1 LSSSSRFK
9 ATGRAGVQYYY
20 ANPMPAFGSLLDD
33 ADPPRGWA
41 AFDFNWNRS
50 DSRRNAG
57 DISQFDPIDIKG

>member
-1 LSSSSRFK
+1 
-9 ATGRAGVQYYY
+9 
-20 ANPMPAFGSLLDD
+20 MPAFGSLLDD